1 MDLIIVII
9 LIALVIFFFRRFSSC
24 IYALGIIDIFFRII
38 AFIKTKLVT
47 GTVYTIMNKY
57 IPASI
62 PALLAKYSSGL
73 LYDILFWLYFAGIII
88 FEFCLIRNFFTR
100 RK

>member
-38 AFIKTKLVT
+38 AFIKTKLHKKT
-47 GTVYTIMNKY
+47 
-57 IPASI
+57 
-62 PALLAKYSSGL
+62 
-73 LYDILFWLYFAGIII
+73 
-88 FEFCLIRNFFTR
+88 
-100 RK
+100 